1 MTVSLKALKMP
12 GGLSCLGMGLALPF
26 KKSPLKLLTL
36 KACNSETIQI
46 SIQSL
51 KRFTWTFEGLG
62 ILLAGT

>member
-1 MTVSLKALKMP
+1 
-12 GGLSCLGMGLALPF
+12 MGLALPF
-26 KKSPLKLLTL
+26 MKSLLKLLTV
-36 KACNSETIQI
+36 KAYNSETTQI